1 MRTLAARLEGR
12 DVRIACVAS
21 RFNEPVSLR
30 LLEGCVA
37 RLEQLGCQDVDVVW
51 VPGAFEIP
59 LAARTAAETGRYDAV
74 IALGAVI
81 RGETE
86 HFDYVCRAVT
96 DGVREVG
103 LSTRVP
109 VLFCV
114 LTTGTAELAF
124 ARAAQPGEPGMNKGE
139 EAAEAAVEIVGTLRA
154 LREGKGD

>member
-81 RGETE
+81 RG
-86 HFDYVCRAVT
+86 V
-96 DGVREVG
+96 
-103 LSTRVP
+103 
-109 VLFCV
+109 
-114 LTTGTAELAF
+114 AF